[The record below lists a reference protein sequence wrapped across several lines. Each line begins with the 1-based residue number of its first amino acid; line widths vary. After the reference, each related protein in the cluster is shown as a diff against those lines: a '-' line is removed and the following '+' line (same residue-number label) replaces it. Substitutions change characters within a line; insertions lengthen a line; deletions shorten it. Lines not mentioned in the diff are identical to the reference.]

1 MQIARASIYQI
12 KIDGKDYGRIATAE
26 NRETA
31 LDMAQKLAET
41 DGLHV
46 RRSEIKLQ
54 RIAAETNVH
63 IERIPNRLRK
73 LDADIQ
79 MDPGLIKRARSDR
92 ETPQCFY
99 PDQMIGD
106 KNATEPKDRYPR
118 CANPAEAG
126 RTTCRLHHS
135 LGTAGRPTTD
145 MYLDEL
151 AEAVAFE
158 SQLDSQTTSA
168 KSKPRTRKSSLKP
181 AKRRTRR
188 RDRPSE

>member
-46 RRSEIKLQ
+46 RRSEIKLR
-54 RIAAETNVH
+54 RIAAETAIH

-73 LDADIQ
+73 LDADMQ
-79 MDPGLIKRARSDR
+79 ADPGLIKRARSDR

-106 KNATEPKDRYPR
+106 KNAAEPRDRYPR

-135 LGTAGRPTTD
+135 LGTAGRPTAE

-168 KSKPRTRKSSLKP
+168 KSKAGVPKRA
-181 AKRRTRR
+181 AKRSKARSRR
-188 RDRPSE
+188 RDRP